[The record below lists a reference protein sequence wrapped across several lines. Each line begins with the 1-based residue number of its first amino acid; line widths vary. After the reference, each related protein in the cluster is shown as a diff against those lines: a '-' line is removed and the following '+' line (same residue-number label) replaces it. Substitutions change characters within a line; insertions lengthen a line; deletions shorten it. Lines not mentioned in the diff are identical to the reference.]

1 VVTGTLARSPERTAW
16 TVLLGAFATFV
27 LLLATVLF
35 GGRWWLQ
42 NSSVSQNVTMAV
54 TGTGTVLVTRPGR
67 SAPEAN
73 LSDIPVGSEVRTE
86 TNAQASLTFLTADGH
101 TVLATVRVFGATVVQ
116 VVQAD
121 SPRYSTGVAP
131 HRIDLRVTSG
141 RLQATVGVDVPRQV
155 QLKIDSDPGATTV
168 LDEPGGNVSID
179 AADPTITNV
188 TVRDGQATVS
198 AQGSD
203 VLLSKDQ
210 RAQVRQLSAPVGPL
224 PAEQNLVKDGD
235 FAVPFDSI
243 WQVDQQRVDPN
254 EDPGTAQ
261 VETVDGRRT
270 VHINRGGINW
280 AHVGLTQDINR
291 DVQGL
296 TALRLNLDI
305 RIDNQDLH
313 NCGQFGTECPLMVK
327 ITYIDVGGGLREWL
341 QGFYLF
347 YDPNLRNGLPYCGT
361 CAIQYKHLVWPY
373 SEWHT
378 YSSDDLLRI
387 FASNGAPAATIK
399 SLTIYGEG
407 HTFESLFTD
416 VQLLANE

>member
-1 VVTGTLARSPERTAW
+1 VVTEALSRNPERTAW

-42 NSSVSQNVTMAV
+42 NASVSQNINMAV
-54 TGTGTVLVTRPGR
+54 TGNGTVLVTRPGR
-67 SAPEAN
+67 TAPEAN
-73 LSDIPVGSEVRTE
+73 LSNIPVGSEVRTE
-86 TNAQASLTFLTADGH
+86 ANAQASLTFMTADGKQ
-101 TVLATVRVFGATVVQ
+101 VLASVRVFGATVLEVN
-116 VVQAD
+116 QAD
-121 SPRYSTGVAP
+121 SPRYPTGVAP
-131 HRIDLRVTSG
+131 HRIDLQVNSG

-155 QLKIDSDPGATTV
+155 QLKIESGPDATTV
-168 LDEPGGNVSID
+168 IDQPGGNVSIE
-179 AADPTITNV
+179 AIDPTITNV
-188 TVRDGQATVS
+188 TVRDGLAIVS
-198 AQGSD
+198 AHGAQV
-203 VLLSKDQ
+203 VLGKDQ
-210 RAQVRQLSAPVGPL
+210 RAQVEPQTAPMGPL

-235 FAVPFDSI
+235 FSVPFDSI

-254 EDPGTAQ
+254 EDPGTVQ
-261 VETVDGRRT
+261 IETIDGRRT

-280 AHVGLTQDINR
+280 AHVGVTQDINR

-296 TALRLNLDI
+296 TSLRLNLDI

-327 ITYIDVGGGLREWL
+327 ITYLDVGGGLREWL

-347 YDPNLRNGLPYCGT
+347 YDPKSGLSYCGT
-361 CAIQYKHLVWPY
+361 CAIQYKHLELHF
-373 SEWHT
+373 SEWQT

-399 SLTIYGEG
+399 TLTIYGEG
-407 HTFESLFTD
+407 HTYESLFTD
-416 VQLLANE
+416 VQLLAD